1 MKKRG
6 LIGFLA
12 VLSCS
17 LLFLGCHNPFTP
29 GHSGGSGN
37 IAKIADAPNSISY
50 DKSDSINADIYL
62 DGTTSMYG
70 YVNYDGGTIYDDAVK
85 ELDRTLT
92 KTWKNDT
99 IRYVK
104 FGDTFQEMNRDTFMQ
119 MEQVGFYDQ
128 KDTSLQKVVDQMD
141 PNKLNIIVTDL
152 FQTNQDLDSLIRS
165 IKNKGMGDGKA
176 IAVIGMKSQFNG
188 KIFDVGK
195 NMSSL
200 NYQTT
205 GEEDSYR
212 PFYVLVMGNESDARE
227 FVKSYQNSLPT
238 NANATTMFLSSN
250 LGIDAKLEADKV
262 SNKKEK
268 GKENAAK
275 MAVVSNVT
283 SSNEVMQYR
292 LKTEDTLSTAGIRMY
307 AKDALGT
314 IPDKYQLKLD
324 RVEKWT
330 DGYTTVKADGFIS
343 GTVGDVGLKDGVVN
357 IAFLLDATPAS
368 IKKEEGVY
376 RAEFSLIP
384 DKNSY
389 LQAAAIFD
397 DWNFDDS
404 QINEGED
411 ALTKV
416 GNKTL
421 NISKF
426 SNMLASLN
434 YELNTPG
441 FHHLYAYFDV
451 KN

>member
-1 MKKRG
+1 MKKRC
-6 LIGFLA
+6 LLALLA
-12 VLSCS
+12 VLGCS
-17 LLFLGCHNPFTP
+17 LLFAGCNPFEGRNSSSKNMAPSPETV
-29 GHSGGSGN
+29 SYEKSES
-37 IAKIADAPNSISY
+37 IA
-50 DKSDSINADIYL
+50 ADIYL

-70 YVNYDGGTIYDDAVK
+70 YVNYNGGTVYDDAVK

-92 KTWKNDT
+92 KNWKSDT

-104 FGDTFQEMNRDTFMQ
+104 FGDTFQEMNRDAFMQ

-165 IKNKGMGDGKA
+165 IKNKGMGEGKA

-200 NYQTT
+200 EYMTT
-205 GEEDSYR
+205 SEEDSYR
-212 PFYVLVMGNESDARE
+212 PFYVLVMGDENDARA
-227 FVKSYQNSLPT
+227 FVKSYQNSLPK
-238 NANATTMFLSSN
+238 NANVAIMFLSSN
-250 LGIDAKLEADKV
+250 LGIDTSLEADKA

-275 MAVVSNVT
+275 MAIVSNLT
-283 SSNEVMQYR
+283 SANGVMQYR
-292 LKTEDTLSTAGIRMY
+292 LKTDDALSTAGIRMY
-307 AKDALGT
+307 AKSAIGN

-330 DGYTTVKADGFIS
+330 DSYTPLKADDFIS
-343 GTVGDVGLKDGVVN
+343 GSVDDVGLKDGAVN
-357 IAFLLDATPAS
+357 VAFTLNAAP
-368 IKKEEGVY
+368 INIQKEAGIY
-376 RAEFSLIP
+376 RAELSLIP
-384 DKNSY
+384 DKDSY
-389 LQAAAIFD
+389 LKISSVFD

-404 QINEGED
+404 QIDEGQD

-426 SNMLASLN
+426 SNMLANLN
-434 YELNTPG
+434 YELTVPG
-441 FHHLYAYFDV
+441 FHHLYVYFEV
-451 KN
+451 KK

>member
-1 MKKRG
+1 MKKRRLLG
-6 LIGFLA
+6 LLA
-12 VLSCS
+12 VLGCS
-17 LLFLGCHNPFTP
+17 LLLAGCHNPF
-29 GHSGGSGN
+29 SGN
-37 IAKIADAPNSISY
+37 SSNSKSMAPAPEAVSY
-50 DKSDSINADIYL
+50 EKSESVAADIYL
-62 DGTTSMYG
+62 DGTTSMSG
-70 YVNYDGGTIYDDAVK
+70 YVNYSGGTIYDDAVK

-92 KTWKNDT
+92 KNWKNDS
-99 IRYVK
+99 IRYIK

-141 PNKLNIIVTDL
+141 PNKLNILVTDL

-165 IKNKGMGDGKA
+165 IKNKGMGEGKA
-176 IAVIGMKSQFNG
+176 IAVVGMKSQFNG

-200 NYQTT
+200 DYQTT

-212 PFYVLVMGNESDARE
+212 PFYVLVMGNENDTRV
-227 FVKSYQNSLPT
+227 FVKSYQNSLPK
-238 NANATTMFLSSN
+238 NANAATMFLSSN
-250 LGIDAKLEADKV
+250 LGIDTKLEEDKA

-275 MAVVSNVT
+275 MAVLPNLT

-292 LKTEDTLSTAGIRMY
+292 LKTEDALSTAGVRMY
-307 AKDALGT
+307 AKDTLGT
-314 IPDKYQLKLD
+314 IPDKYQLKVD

-330 DGYTTVKADGFIS
+330 DSYTIVKADDFIS
-343 GTVGDVGLKDGVVN
+343 GTVGDVGLKDGAVN
-357 IAFLLDATPAS
+357 IAFTLDAAPAS
-368 IKKEEGVY
+368 IKKEKGVY
-376 RAEFSLIP
+376 RVEFSLIP
-384 DKNSY
+384 DKDSY
-389 LQAAAIFD
+389 LKAAGVFD
-397 DWNFDDS
+397 AWNFDDS

-411 ALTKV
+411 ALAKV

-434 YELNTPG
+434 YELNAPG
-441 FHHLYAYFDV
+441 FHHLYAYFNV
-451 KN
+451 KE

>member
-1 MKKRG
+1 M
-6 LIGFLA
+6 
-12 VLSCS
+12 
-17 LLFLGCHNPFTP
+17 
-29 GHSGGSGN
+29 
-37 IAKIADAPNSISY
+37 ADAPSSISY
-50 DKSDSINADIYL
+50 EKSDSINADIYL

-70 YVNYDGGTIYDDAVK
+70 YVNYKGGTIYDDAVK

-92 KTWKNDT
+92 KNWKNDT

-104 FGDTFQEMNRDTFMQ
+104 FGDSFQEMNRDTFMQ

-128 KDTSLQKVVDQMD
+128 KDTSLQTVVDQMD
-141 PNKLNIIVTDL
+141 SSKLNILVTDL

-165 IKNKGMGDGKA
+165 IKNKGMGEGRA
-176 IAVIGMKSQFNG
+176 IAIIGMKSQFNG

-200 NYQTT
+200 DYMSTA
-205 GEEDSYR
+205 EEDSYR
-212 PFYVLVMGNESDARE
+212 PFYVLVMGNENDTRE
-227 FVKSYQNSLPT
+227 FVKSYQNSLPK

-250 LGIDAKLEADKV
+250 LGIDTKLEADKV

-275 MAVVSNVT
+275 MATISNLT

-292 LKTEDTLSTAGIRMY
+292 LKLEDALSTANVRMY
-307 AKDALGT
+307 AKDALGN

-330 DGYTTVKADGFIS
+330 DSYAVVKADDFIS
-343 GTVGDVGLKDGVVN
+343 GTVGDVGLKDGAVN
-357 IAFLLDATPAS
+357 IAFTLDATPAS
-368 IKKEEGVY
+368 IQKEEGIY

-384 DKNSY
+384 DKDSY
-389 LQAAAIFD
+389 LNTASVFD